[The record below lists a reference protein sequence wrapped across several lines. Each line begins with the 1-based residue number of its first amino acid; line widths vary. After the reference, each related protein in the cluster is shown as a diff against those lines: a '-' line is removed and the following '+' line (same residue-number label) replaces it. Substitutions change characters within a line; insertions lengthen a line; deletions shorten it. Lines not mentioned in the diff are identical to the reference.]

1 MTEINKSI
9 KVMIID
15 VQYTFACFDN
25 MVLKTNY
32 SVQIRAIYS
41 DPDPASYCNSD
52 PDGSVFA

>member
-41 DPDPASYCNSD
+41 DPDPASIL
-52 PDGSVFA
+52 